1 MDPASRSTHAIFPP
15 DNRTNPAEDGTQAK
29 MDDVTLAHPIHGEP
43 AQKRR
48 RYNSRKTPA
57 EWDLIKADLKKL
69 YVDEDR
75 SLEET
80 IAVLHAHRGFEAS
93 KDQFKSKIKAW
104 DFDKKIKTQEMK
116 HIVRIDKM
124 RIPKKTS
131 FTVRKQPV
139 NRFKIERFKKGHP
152 ALPEPP
158 SRTPSVISY
167 RTSYSPEGAP
177 SLALTMSPRLG
188 DFGWYQS
195 YEEYRN
201 QAPKYS
207 THPAFD
213 ILQKFQIQENTW
225 QLRMFSK
232 SQFLVFN
239 TLLKQ
244 VSPGTVSEFNK
255 DCSGCLF
262 NMFAMLYRLG
272 RDTYENDPNSLSA
285 EPDLRWWISQVLRIL
300 QSRVETIGFQP
311 ILMALRWSL
320 SEGIAIAADV
330 FYEVG
335 LDLCRAEELDDWV
348 DIHYALEMVDHL
360 ILGGRLQAGEVLLR
374 AIMKEDFGTIDV
386 PSRMSEWD
394 PQWDDE
400 PMRSLYWDD
409 EPMGLLYWRRAVAQL
424 VIIRWFLAHPV
435 AEHNVFG
442 NNSISKYSTRGCG
455 GLQVNNT
462 HFCLAGR
469 CHCDPEYFSF
479 GEDFTKEDKVA
490 RDLIE
495 GTDFQEPSRVL
506 MRAMLGLSRYLPRY
520 GHFLGISVA
529 AQALDSEKQEEAG
542 KEDENGTKDQGGTPF
557 TQLQSGEHLPDRDQE
572 EFDRWIVGS
581 PLRASGYVVEMED
594 PESGEEGMRTVNQ
607 AFAEQRGDPFR
618 NKPTSTG
625 QWTDPPFEQANR
637 AGSTPVQTQFTPW
650 PLADYLIDPSLSMA
664 TFQSAGP
671 MATFQSTEPM
681 ATFQSAGP
689 MATFQSTGPFATSQS
704 TEQTQDRDLDE
715 EQTRMD
721 TDPDF

>member
-15 DNRTNPAEDGTQAK
+15 DDRTNPAENGTQAK

-80 IAVLHAHRGFEAS
+80 IAELHAHRGFEAS
-93 KDQFKSKIKAW
+93 KDQFKSKIRAW

-116 HIVRIDKM
+116 HILRIDKK
-124 RIPKKTS
+124 RLPKKTS

-158 SRTPSVISY
+158 SRTPSAISY

-177 SLALTMSPRLG
+177 SQALTVSPRLG
-188 DFGWYQS
+188 AFEWYQS
-195 YEEYRN
+195 YGEYCN

-213 ILQKFQIQENTW
+213 MLQKLQIEENTL
-225 QLRMFSK
+225 QLQMFSK
-232 SQFLVFN
+232 SQFLRFN

-244 VSPGTVSEFNK
+244 VFPGTFSEFHKN
-255 DCSGCLF
+255 CLECLLH
-262 NMFAMLYRLG
+262 MFAILYDLG
-272 RDTYENDPNSLSA
+272 RDTYENDPDSLSA
-285 EPDLRWWISQVLRIL
+285 EPDLRWWISQVSRIL
-300 QSRVETIGFQP
+300 QSRVETIGFHA
-311 ILMALRWSL
+311 ILLALRWSL
-320 SEGIAIAADV
+320 SKGIAIAADV
-330 FYEVG
+330 FYEIG
-335 LDLCRAEELDDWV
+335 LELCRAEELGDWN
-348 DIHYALEMVDHL
+348 DIHSALEMVDHL

-374 AIMKEDFGTIDV
+374 AIMKNDFDTIDV
-386 PSRMSEWD
+386 PSRMSER

-400 PMRSLYWDD
+400 PLRSLYWDD
-409 EPMGLLYWRRAVAQL
+409 EPMRSLYWRRAVAQL
-424 VIIRWFLAHPV
+424 VIIRWFLAHPDI
-435 AEHNVFG
+435 EHNVFG
-442 NNSISKYSTRGCG
+442 NSGISEYSVRGCG
-455 GLQVNNT
+455 GLLVNNT
-462 HFCLAGR
+462 HFCLTGR
-469 CHCDPEYFSF
+469 CHCDPEYFSL

-495 GTDFQEPSRVL
+495 GTDFQEQNRVR

-542 KEDENGTKDQGGTPF
+542 KEDENGINDQGGTPF

-572 EFDRWIVGS
+572 EFRRWLVGS

-594 PESGEEGMRTVNQ
+594 PELGEEGMTTVNG
-607 AFAEQRGDPFR
+607 AFVAQRGDPFR

-637 AGSTPVQTQFTPW
+637 AGSTPVQTQFTPRA
-650 PLADYLIDPSLSMA
+650 LADYLIDPSMSTA
-664 TFQSAGP
+664 TFP
-671 MATFQSTEPM
+671 RL
-681 ATFQSAGP
+681 
-689 MATFQSTGPFATSQS
+689 QS
-704 TEQTQDRDLDE
+704 TEQTQDWDFDE
-715 EQTRMD
+715 ELTRMD

>member
-1 MDPASRSTHAIFPP
+1 MDPASRSTHAVFPP
-15 DNRTNPAEDGTQAK
+15 DDRSNPAEDGTQAE

-80 IAVLHAHRGFEAS
+80 IAELHANRGFEAS

-116 HIVRIDKM
+116 HIVRIDKK
-124 RIPKKTS
+124 RLPKKTS

-139 NRFKIERFKKGHP
+139 NRFKIERFKKGRP
-152 ALPEPP
+152 SLPEPP

-167 RTSYSPEGAP
+167 RTFYSPEGAP
-177 SLALTMSPRLG
+177 SLALTVSSRLG
-188 DFGWYQS
+188 DFEWYQS

-207 THPAFD
+207 THPAFG
-213 ILQKFQIQENTW
+213 ILQKLQIQENTW
-225 QLRMFSK
+225 KLRMFSK

-244 VSPGTVSEFNK
+244 VSPGTCLENHK
-255 DCSGCLF
+255 NCTGCLLG
-262 NMFAMLYRLG
+262 MFVKLYRLG
-272 RDTYENDPNSLSA
+272 RDTYENDPDSLSA
-285 EPDLRWWISQVLRIL
+285 EPDLRWGISQVLRIF
-300 QSRVETIGFQP
+300 QSGYEKIRFRTI
-311 ILMALRWSL
+311 LLALLWSL
-320 SEGIAIAADV
+320 SEGDAIAADI

-335 LDLCRAEELDDWV
+335 QETLLADELDWNDKH
-348 DIHYALEMVDHL
+348 DALNVVDHL

-374 AIMKEDFGTIDV
+374 AITKQGFATIENV
-386 PSRMSEWD
+386 PSRMSEED
-394 PQWDDE
+394 PQWDWK
-400 PMRSLYWDD
+400 PTRSLYWDD
-409 EPMGLLYWRRAVAQL
+409 ESMRLLCWDDETIRSFYWDGKTIGSFYWDDVPLQLLYGRRASAQL
-424 VIIRWFLAHPV
+424 AIIQWFLAHPDI
-435 AEHNVFG
+435 EHNVFG
-442 NNSISKYSTRGCG
+442 NNGISKYSVRGCG

-462 HFCLAGR
+462 HFCLDGR
-469 CHCDPEYFSF
+469 CPSRPEFFS
-479 GEDFTKEDKVA
+479 GVEDITKEDKVT

-495 GTDFQEPSRVL
+495 GTDFQEEDRIR
-506 MRAMLGLSRYLPRY
+506 MQAMLGLSRYLQRY
-520 GHFLGISVA
+520 GHFLRISVA
-529 AQALDSEKQEEAG
+529 AQALDNEKQEEAG
-542 KEDENGTKDQGGTPF
+542 NEGKNGIKDQGGTPF
-557 TQLQSGEHLPDRDQE
+557 TQLQSGEHLPYMDQE
-572 EFDRWIVGS
+572 EFDPWIVAS
-581 PLRASGYVVEMED
+581 PLQPSGYVVEMED
-594 PESGEEGMRTVNQ
+594 PESGEEGMRTVNE
-607 AFAEQRGDPFR
+607 AFVAQRGDPFR

-637 AGSTPVQTQFTPW
+637 AGSTPVQTQFTPRA
-650 PLADYLIDPSLSMA
+650 LADYLIDPSMFTA
-664 TFQSAGP
+664 TFP
-671 MATFQSTEPM
+671 RL
-681 ATFQSAGP
+681 
-689 MATFQSTGPFATSQS
+689 QS
-704 TEQTQDRDLDE
+704 TEQTQDRDFDE